1 MSTSGIITDCASDA
15 ADRVSAI
22 EFSFAFQP
30 IVDSIAREIISYE
43 ALIRGPG
50 GESAWSILSR
60 VAPADI
66 HRFDAGG
73 RIVAIAT
80 AAKLKLTCDLNLNFL
95 PQSLLNSR
103 AALDGTLEAAERHG
117 IAFERL
123 VIEMTEGEIIND
135 HAQFAQLINQYRAR
149 GIKVA
154 IDDFGAGYSGLNL
167 LAEFQPDQIKI
178 DMTLLR
184 GIDGNGPRQAI
195 VRAII
200 AVCRDLGIDVIA
212 EGVETLHEFRWF
224 EEQGVRL
231 FQGHLFAKPGFES
244 LPVAVFPD

>member
-1 MSTSGIITDCASDA
+1 MSSSDVTADSAPGA
-15 ADRVSAI
+15 AARTSAI
-22 EFSFAFQP
+22 DFSFAFQP
-30 IVDSIAREIISYE
+30 IVDSVMRQTISYE
-43 ALIRGPG
+43 ALIRGPR
-50 GESAWSILSR
+50 GEAAWSILSR
-60 VAPADI
+60 ISPDEI
-66 HRFDAGG
+66 HRFDADG
-73 RIVAIAT
+73 RIAAIAM
-80 AAKLKLTCDLNLNFL
+80 AAKLELACDLNLNFL

-103 AALDGTLEAAERHG
+103 TSLDSTLEAAERHR
-117 IAFERL
+117 ISFERL
-123 VIEMTEGEIIND
+123 VIEMTEGEIIHD

-195 VRAII
+195 MRAII

-212 EGVETLHEFRWF
+212 EGIETVNEFRWF
-224 EEQGVRL
+224 EEEGVRL
-231 FQGHLFAKPGFES
+231 FQGFLFAKPGFES
-244 LPVAVFPD
+244 LPAGVFPV

>member
-1 MSTSGIITDCASDA
+1 MSTSGIITDRALDA

-43 ALIRGPG
+43 ALIRGPR
-50 GESAWSILSR
+50 GESAYSILSR

-73 RIVAIAT
+73 RIVAIAM
-80 AAKLKLTCDLNLNFL
+80 AAKLKLACDLNLNFL

-103 AALDGTLEAAERHG
+103 AALDDTLEAAERHG

-178 DMTLLR
+178 DMNLVR
-184 GIDGNGPRQAI
+184 GIESHGARQAI
-195 VRAII
+195 VRALIQ
-200 AVCRDLGIDVIA
+200 ACTDLGIDIVA
-212 EGVETLHEFRWF
+212 EGVETTAEYRWF
-224 EEQGVRL
+224 SDEGVQY
-231 FQGHLFAKPGFES
+231 FQGYLFSRPGFEC
-244 LPVAVFPD
+244 LPQPWFP